1 MARGLVREQGDR
13 KFERDLNK
21 LTDLAVN
28 RFQTIIGR
36 IPAGT
41 SVSQSRELTIE
52 AVYQLAD
59 VYGGS
64 AASSAVRYI
73 GSMRGPNGEPAK
85 PIRNLDREQVRR
97 AVLNIT
103 GDLVTGQLP
112 EGMRTR
118 VEALLVKLVRIP
130 GHETI
135 KEAVRWSN
143 TRYARKPNPGACS
156 WCMMLVSRGAVYSRQ
171 ASEQGSEYH
180 DGCRCTFVEIV
191 DNDDYPALVN
201 AVIKAWDDGL
211 FNDKTTTR
219 ELYKTLADRP
229 SDIPTEFIDEALA
242 NLYVNGRPNS
252 DAA

>member
-1 MARGLVREQGDR
+1 MARSLIRAEGDR

-21 LTDLAVN
+21 LTDRAVN
-28 RFQTIIGR
+28 RFQNIIGR

-41 SVSQSRELTIE
+41 SVSQSRELAIE
-52 AVYQLAD
+52 AVYQIAD
-59 VYGGS
+59 IYGGS
-64 AASSAVRYI
+64 AASTAVTYI
-73 GSMRGPNGEPAK
+73 GAMRGPSGEPAR
-85 PIRNLDREQVRR
+85 PIRSLDREQVRR
-97 AVLNIT
+97 AVISIT

-118 VEALLVKLVRIP
+118 LEALLVKLVRIP

-143 TRYARKPNPGACS
+143 TRWARKPNPGACS
-156 WCMMLVSRGAVYSRQ
+156 WCMMLVSRGAVYTRE
-171 ASEQGSEYH
+171 ASKESAEYH
-180 DGCRCTFVEIV
+180 DGCRCIFVEVV
-191 DNDDYPALVN
+191 DDDDYPALVN

-211 FNDKTTTR
+211 FNDTTTTR